1 MPTLYDI
8 KPRFQTFLRPLV
20 ARLAGAGVTAN
31 QITLGAT
38 ILSLSGG
45 ALCLLAP
52 GNRPVLG
59 VIPAVLVIRMGLNAI
74 DGMLAREHD
83 QKSAAGL
90 IYNEVG
96 DLVSDAGLYLP
107 LGVALQPLG
116 VSTWAVIAFAF
127 AAFLAE
133 FAGVLGPH
141 LGVSRRYDG
150 PMGKSDR
157 AIGIAIL
164 LTLLALGVPGGAW
177 LSAVFIVMAILALW
191 TALRRAKAI
200 LNESAPR

>member
-8 KPRFQTFLRPLV
+8 KPQFQALLRPLV
-20 ARLAGAGVTAN
+20 AKLAAAGVTAN
-31 QITLGAT
+31 QITVGAT
-38 ILSLSGG
+38 ILSLAGG

-59 VIPAVLVIRMGLNAI
+59 AIAALLAVRMGLNAI
-74 DGMLAREHD
+74 DGMLAREHN
-83 QKSAAGL
+83 QKSRVGL

-96 DLVSDAGLYLP
+96 DLVSDFGLYLP

-116 VSTWAVIAFAF
+116 VSTWAVIGFAF
-127 AAFLAE
+127 AAVLAE

-141 LGVSRRYDG
+141 LGAPRRYDG

-164 LTLLALGVPGGAW
+164 LILLAFGLPGGAW
-177 LSAVFIVMAILALW
+177 VSIVIAVMTGLALW
-191 TALRRAKAI
+191 TTLRRAKAI
-200 LNESAPR
+200 LDEGAP